1 MTASNQTLE
10 LARHLGTKPEFMVSL
25 DPAYYQTLT
34 PPLTTVDDQVTQ
46 FKADLSAWLTANNE
60 WGNLHLVSEMG
71 YMAVVLLSCDRPVAD
86 KLIQS
91 GLKGV
96 AFVQEWIEK

>member
-34 PPLTTVDDQVTQ
+34 PPLISVDDQVKQ

-71 YMAVVLLSCDRPVAD
+71 YMSVVLLSCDRPVAD